1 MTALADF
8 HAAFHAAATGGDQ
21 APLHAFIRG
30 DKAGVRV
37 YRNNVVRAIA
47 DSLGSSYP
55 AVRRLVG
62 DNWFD
67 AAAAAYLRE
76 TPPRAR
82 SLVGYG
88 EDFPEFIDELA
99 AGSLPWLGAVARLD
113 RAWLEA
119 HVAEDAAPLTV
130 ADFADADVIQS
141 TRCALHPSARI
152 VVNQWVVHAVWA
164 ANRSDDEDA
173 HTPREVRRETE
184 ACLIWRSEHE
194 VRHRALSAGEAV
206 FLRAIES
213 GVNLGEASAR
223 AQDADGDVAQIFAG
237 ALAAGVLIGEGKK

>member
-1 MTALADF
+1 MALADF
-8 HAAFHAAATGGDQ
+8 HAAFRAAASGRDE
-21 APLHAFIRG
+21 ARLHAFLRG
-30 DKAGVRV
+30 DEAGVRV

-67 AAAAAYLRE
+67 AAAAAYLRQ

-88 EDFPEFIDELA
+88 EEFPEFIEELA
-99 AGSLPWLGAVARLD
+99 TGSLPWLGAVARLD

-119 HVAEDAAPLTV
+119 HIAEDAAPLTV
-130 ADFADADVIQS
+130 ADFAYADAIQS

-152 VVNQWVVHAVWA
+152 IVSQWAVHAVWA
-164 ANRSDDEDA
+164 ANRSDHEDA
-173 HTPREVRRETE
+173 HTPREVRRERE
-184 ACLIWRSEHE
+184 ACLVWRYEHE
-194 VRHRALSAGEAV
+194 VRHRVLSAGEAA
-206 FLRAIES
+206 FLRAIEP
-213 GVNLGEASAR
+213 GADLGGASER

-237 ALAAGVLIGEGKK
+237 ALAAGVLIGEGKT